1 MDLHHDRTTPWRVL
15 VADDDPSTRLLLRRA
30 LERAGLEV
38 VEAEDGD
45 QAWNLLTRGVS
56 PQLAILDWMMPG
68 VDGLELCR
76 RLRSLPSDNYV
87 YVVLLSARDQKQDLL
102 AGLEAGADDYLAKP
116 FDREQLEA
124 RLLVGKRIVAMQ
136 AELQQ
141 AKQQLWLLATH
152 DSLTGVWNRRGILE
166 ILQREL
172 ARTDRRPEEPVSV
185 LLADV
190 DHFKSINDSLGH
202 AAGDRVLAELA
213 KLLGRK
219 IRSYDALGR
228 YGGEEFLLVLP
239 RTTTDQAHMV
249 AERLRQATAEANLGF
264 YDTAVQVSVSIGV
277 ATSSPEGRD
286 SPADI
291 LCRADEG
298 LYLAKRSGR
307 NRVQVATTPD
317 PATGR
322 GVPTAA
328 N

>member
-1 MDLHHDRTTPWRVL
+1 
-15 VADDDPSTRLLLRRA
+15 LLLRRA

-45 QAWNLLTRGVS
+45 QAWTLLTRGVS

-68 VDGLELCR
+68 VDGQELCR
-76 RLRSLPSDNYV
+76 RLRSLPSDNYL

-202 AAGDRVLAELA
+202 PAGDRVLAELA
-213 KLLGRK
+213 KLLGSK

-239 RTTTDQAHMV
+239 RTTTDRAHMV

-264 YDTAVQVSVSIGV
+264 YDTEVQVSVSIGV

-286 SPADI
+286 TPADI
-291 LCRADEG
+291 LCGADEA

-307 NRVQVATTPD
+307 NRVEVATTSD

-322 GVPTAA
+322 SVLAAA